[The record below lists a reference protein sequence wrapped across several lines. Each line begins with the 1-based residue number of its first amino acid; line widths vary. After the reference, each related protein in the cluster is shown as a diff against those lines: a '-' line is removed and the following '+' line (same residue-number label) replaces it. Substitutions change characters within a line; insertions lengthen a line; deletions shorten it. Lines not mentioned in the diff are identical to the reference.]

1 MTKGTG
7 PTAGGSLLGDY
18 LRARRAVVQ
27 PEDLGLARGTGR
39 RVGGLRRQEVAAAAG
54 ISFDYYLRLEQGR
67 DRQPSDQVIGALAT
81 TLRLGDLGLQHMRRL
96 VQLQNQHPAHPAG
109 APSGA
114 LRGLLDFWP
123 MTPVAV
129 VDGNLDV
136 VASNGIAQALDGLLS
151 PGRNLLIGIFS
162 AEHQRTPMW
171 RETAE
176 RGVAALRF
184 RCDPFDPR
192 LQEIV
197 GQLSIREPVFRR
209 IWARH
214 DCSPW
219 TRGLVH
225 FPGDGGRGWAFR
237 FQSFDV
243 PSAAGCSVIALHAA
257 DRPALAALDRT
268 GGTGGSADVASA
280 ASA

>member
-1 MTKGTG
+1 MTKRTG
-7 PTAGGSLLGDY
+7 STAGGSLLGDY
-18 LRARRAVVQ
+18 LRARRSVVQ
-27 PEDLGLARGTGR
+27 PEDLGLDRGTGR
-39 RVGGLRRQEVAAAAG
+39 RVGGLRRQEVAAAAD

-67 DRQPSDQVIGALAT
+67 DRQPSDQVIGSLADALQV
-81 TLRLGDLGLQHMRRL
+81 GDLGLQHMRRL
-96 VQLQNQHPAHPAG
+96 VQLQNQRPLHPAT

-114 LRGLLDFWP
+114 LRGVLDFWP

-129 VDGNLDV
+129 VDANLDV
-136 VASNGIAQALDGLLS
+136 VASNGLAQALDGLLT

-171 RETAE
+171 RQTAE

-184 RCDPFDPR
+184 RCDPFAPR

-243 PSAAGCSVIALHAA
+243 PSAAGCSVLALHAA
-257 DRPALAALDRT
+257 DRSASAALDRIR
-268 GGTGGSADVASA
+268 GTGDGASVPAA